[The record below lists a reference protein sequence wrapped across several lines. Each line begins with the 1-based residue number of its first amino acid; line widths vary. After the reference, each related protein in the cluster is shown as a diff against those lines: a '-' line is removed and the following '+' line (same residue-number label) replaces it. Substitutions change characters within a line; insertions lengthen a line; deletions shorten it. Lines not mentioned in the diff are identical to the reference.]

1 MLPDYDTG
9 FQTATVE
16 FESPEDAL
24 FAQTKETK
32 KFDGESIRISLG
44 TFSTLFVTN
53 FPPQADEQFIRD
65 LFSPVCQTGSL
76 CLSRQPY
83 HKSANNDYLVRQH
96 RRYSLSLA
104 QV

>member
-1 MLPDYDTG
+1 MLPEYDNG

-32 KFDGESIRISLG
+32 KFDGETIQISLG

-53 FPPQADEQFIRD
+53 FPPQADENSIRE
-65 LFSPVCQTGSL
+65 LFT
-76 CLSRQPY
+76 
-83 HKSANNDYLVRQH
+83 
-96 RRYSLSLA
+96 

>member
-1 MLPDYDTG
+1 MSPGYDAG

-32 KFDGESIRISLG
+32 KFDGECIQISLG

-53 FPPQADEQFIRD
+53 FPPQADENFIRD
-65 LFSPVCQTGSL
+65 LFSPVCS
-76 CLSRQPY
+76 
-83 HKSANNDYLVRQH
+83 YLPIVIIIF
-96 RRYSLSLA
+96 LIAVLT
-104 QV
+104 VT